1 MRMSVGSGRMLMSE
15 LAVFLR
21 RSCVLLG
28 FFVLAN
34 SVVML
39 GLMMMMSGSVVVS
52 SRQIMMLARRM
63 LR

>member
-1 MRMSVGSGRMLMSE
+1 MLMSE

-28 FFVLAN
+28 FFVLAD